1 MEDLD
6 RKIDWIKFYSNYFK
20 EMKPTG
26 QNKMLV
32 HCPFHDD
39 QHASMWFNVEN
50 GLWKCE
56 ACGESGNG
64 QTFLEKI
71 ENIDGKEA
79 YKRLLK
85 IAGEYKE
92 SKKKMVKYTVEDYCN
107 EKHFPIEYITSLGIK
122 NGKVGISIPYMD
134 ESGQIIANR
143 QRYHPQ
149 SSMRFSWNRGSK
161 VHLYGLWKLNEFR
174 EKGYAILVEGES
186 DAQTLWLY
194 DIPALGV
201 PGASTFNPDWVPVLE
216 GLKIYIHQEPDLGGE
231 TFLKKVCD
239 ALAYKNFQSEV
250 YKIQIPGVKDPS
262 QLHIEDSE
270 HFKQRWK
277 AVMELAQK
285 IDINEYKTKVEE
297 ILPGA
302 PIQLRM
308 PPGWRITQDGI
319 YSINDKTG
327 LPERVCR
334 TPILLNSRLKSL
346 DTGEEKIE
354 IAFFRDGSWQKEI
367 VQRSTI
373 FQSRTITQL
382 ADIGITV
389 TSENA
394 KHLVRFLGALETEN
408 IDILPLKKS
417 VSQLGWYGKY
427 FIPFIND
434 DYVLDIDKNSQKW
447 VNAYSIQGD
456 LENWIKCIS
465 PYRSNDIFRFILASS
480 FAAPLLKLLN
490 HRTFFVHNWG
500 DSRGGKTAALKAALS
515 VWGDPEELMTSFN
528 ATKVGLER
536 MAGFF
541 NDLPLG
547 IDEKQVAGSKQDFI
561 EQLVYMLSTGS
572 SKLRGTKSG
581 GIQSMKSWRTIVLTT
596 GEEPL
601 TTMTSQTGIATRTLE
616 INGAPFENENDAR
629 KMHEITSE
637 YYGTAGPEF
646 LRHLIKSDIAELK
659 NKYKE
664 IQDKLTAQYPDKL
677 GSHISAV
684 ALVILADELISKWIF
699 NEEGGSYEMGCDIL
713 ESLEDLQETDVVQK
727 AYEYIQDWIL
737 ANSKQFTND
746 AREPRYGFQEE
757 NIYYIFPAILEKA
770 LKDAGFSFKKTMW
783 ELAKRGLIYSEN
795 SDKKRYTVVKKFN
808 NKATRFVMIDLSN
821 LENLE
826 ETPPF

>member
-1 MEDLD
+1 MEELD
-6 RKIDWIKFYSNYFK
+6 SKINWSQFYSNYFK
-20 EMKPTG
+20 TMKPAG

-32 HCPFHDD
+32 KCPFHDD
-39 QHASMWFNVEN
+39 QHASMWFNTTN

-56 ACGESGNG
+56 ACGASGNG

-92 SKKKMVKYTVEDYCN
+92 PQKKVIKYTVEDYCN
-107 EKHFPIEYITSLGIK
+107 EKHLPLEYIASLGIK

-134 ESGQIIANR
+134 ESGQIVANR
-143 QRYHPQ
+143 QRYNPQ

-161 VHLYGLWKLNEFR
+161 VHLYGLWKMAEFR
-174 EKGYAILVEGES
+174 KKGYIVLVEGES

-201 PGASTFNPDWVPVLE
+201 PGASTFNPDWVQTLE
-216 GLKIYIHQEPDLGGE
+216 GLNIYIHQEPDLGGE

-239 ALAYKNFQSEV
+239 ALAYKNFQNEV

-270 HFKQRWK
+270 HFAQRWN

-285 IDINEYKTKVEE
+285 VDINEYKTKVEE
-297 ILPGA
+297 VLPGA

-346 DTGEEKIE
+346 DTGEEKME
-354 IAFFRDGSWQKEI
+354 IAFYRDGSWQKEI

-382 ADIGITV
+382 ADIGVTV
-389 TSENA
+389 TSENS
-394 KHLVRFLGALETEN
+394 KPLVKFLGSLEAEN
-408 IDILPLKKS
+408 IDVLPLRKS

-427 FIPFIND
+427 FMPFIND
-434 DYVLDIDKNSQKW
+434 DYVLDIDRNSQKW
-447 VNAYSIQGD
+447 VNAYTEQGTFED
-456 LENWIKCIS
+456 WIKNIG

-480 FAAPLLKLLN
+480 FAAPLLKPLN
-490 HRTFFVHNWG
+490 HRIFFVHNWG

-536 MAGFF
+536 IAGFF

-547 IDEKQVAGSKQDFI
+547 IDERQVAGGKQDFI
-561 EQLVYMLSTGS
+561 DQLVYMLSTGS
-572 SKLRGTKSG
+572 SKLRGAKSG
-581 GIQSMKSWRTIVLTT
+581 GIQSMKSWRTVVLTT

-616 INGAPFENENDAR
+616 INGKPFNDEFDAR
-629 KMHEITSE
+629 KVHEITSE
-637 YYGTAGPEF
+637 IFGTAGPEF
-646 LRHLIKSDIAELK
+646 LNRLIKADIEELK
-659 NKYKE
+659 SRHKE
-664 IQDKLTAQYPDKL
+664 IQDKLTNQYPDKL

-684 ALVILADELISKWIF
+684 ALVILADELVSKWIF
-699 NEEGGSYEMGCDIL
+699 KEEGGSYEMGCNIL
-713 ESLEDLQETDVVQK
+713 ESLEDLQETDVIQK

-746 AREPRYGFQEE
+746 AREPRFGFQEE
-757 NIYYIFPAILEKA
+757 DIYYIFPAILEKT

-783 ELAKRGLIYSEN
+783 ELAKRGLIYSSN
-795 SDKKRYTVVKKFN
+795 SDCRRYTILKKFN
-808 NKATRFVMIDLSN
+808 GKTARYVMIDLSS
-821 LENLE
+821 LDDIE

>member
-194 DIPALGV
+194 GIPALGV
-201 PGASTFNPDWVPVLE
+201 PGASTFNPEWVPILQ

-231 TFLKKVCD
+231 TFLKKICE
-239 ALAYKNFQSEV
+239 ALSYKRFEGEV
-250 YKIQIPGVKDPS
+250 YKISIPGVKDPS
-262 QLHIEDSE
+262 QLHIEDAE
-270 HFKQRWK
+270 HFKERWQ
-277 AVMELAQK
+277 AVINMAQP
-285 IDINEYKTKVEE
+285 IDLKQVTVQVEE
-297 ILPGA
+297 VIPGA

-308 PPGWRITQDGI
+308 PAGWRISQDGI
-319 YSINDKTG
+319 YTINDKTG
-327 LPERVCR
+327 LSERVCR

-346 DTGEEKIE
+346 DTGEEKME
-354 IAFFRDGSWQKEI
+354 IAFFRDGNWQKEI

-394 KHLVRFLGALETEN
+394 KHLVRFLGALESEN
-408 IDILPLKKS
+408 IDILPLRKS

-434 DYVLDIDKNSQKW
+434 DYVLDIDRNSQKW
-447 VNAYSIQGD
+447 VNAYTSQGT
-456 LENWIKCIS
+456 LEDWIKYIG
-465 PYRSNDIFRFILASS
+465 PYRNNDIFRFILASS
-480 FAAPLLKLLN
+480 FAAPLLRPLN
-490 HRTFFVHNWG
+490 HRIFFVHNWG

-547 IDEKQVAGSKQDFI
+547 IDEKQVAGKQEFI
-561 EQLVYMLSTGS
+561 EQLVYMLATGS
-572 SKLRGTKSG
+572 SKLRGTKNG

-616 INGAPFENENDAR
+616 INGKPFENEFDAR
-629 KMHEITSE
+629 KVHEITSE
-637 YYGTAGPEF
+637 IFGTAGPEF
-646 LRHLIKSDIAELK
+646 LRHLIKSDMAELK
-659 NKYKE
+659 DKHKE
-664 IQDKLTAQYPDKL
+664 IQDKLTTQYPDKL

-684 ALVILADELISKWIF
+684 ALVILADEIVSKWIF
-699 NEEGGSYEMGCDIL
+699 GKEGGSYEMGCSIL